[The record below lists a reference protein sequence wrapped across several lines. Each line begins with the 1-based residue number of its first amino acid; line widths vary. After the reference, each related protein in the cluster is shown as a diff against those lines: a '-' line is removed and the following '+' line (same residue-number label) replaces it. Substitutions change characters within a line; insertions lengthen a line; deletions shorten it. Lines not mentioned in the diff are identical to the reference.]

1 MRLNKSSIV
10 IVICAIFL
18 ASALVNIRKVSSAT
32 ILSLSPAIEYDEV
45 GSRFDMNVTVTAAEL
60 LYQWQ
65 TNVTWNP
72 SVLRMVGVTEG
83 PFLKRQ
89 PDGTFGP
96 PPLIEEGSA
105 MFGWLTIGNHVGES
119 GSGTLATMEF
129 EVLAQGESIIN
140 FTRVGMDANAETY
153 LQSQGS
159 PNPPPNFEYIE
170 FTAQGALFTNIVT
183 PPNAAF
189 TYSPIA
195 PGIGETVTFNASASS
210 ATEPTAQITGY
221 FWDFADGTNTT
232 VTTPIVEHSYDEGGD
247 YIVSLTVIDNAPAS
261 ALVQSAFGTTG
272 MPRAWY
278 DLFGTVEHDVA
289 VAVPHDVAVTGVSL
303 SATTVTAGDT
313 VTITAQVL
321 NKGTETESFSVKA
334 YYDTNEIDSKQV
346 TSLVS
351 EDGETLT
358 FDWNT
363 AGVPE
368 GNYRIIVEIP
378 AVEGET
384 VTGNNRF
391 IDGTVQVNPGIVFP
405 IIYVIVGVVVV
416 AVIVLGLGYFLLRRR
431 RKA

>member
-32 ILSLSPAIEYDEV
+32 ILSLSPAIKYDAI

-72 SVLRMVGVTEG
+72 SVLRVVGITEG

-89 PDGTFGP
+89 PEGTFGP
-96 PPLIEEGSA
+96 TPVIEEGSA
-105 MFGWLTIGNHVGES
+105 MFGWLTVGPHVGES
-119 GSGTLATMEF
+119 GSGTLATVEF
-129 EVLAQGESIIN
+129 EVLAEGESIIN
-140 FTRVGMDANAETY
+140 FTRVGTDANAETF

-210 ATEPTAQITGY
+210 ATEPGTQITEY

-232 VTTPIVEHSYDEGGD
+232 VTTPIVEHSYDVGGD
-247 YIVSLTVIDNAPAS
+247 YVVSLTVIDNATAS
-261 ALVQSAFGTTG
+261 ALVQSTFGTTG

-303 SATTVTAGDT
+303 SATTVTAGDA

-334 YYDTNEIDSKQV
+334 FYDTNEIETKQV
-346 TSLVS
+346 SNLVT

-358 FDWNT
+358 FNWNT

-378 AVEGET
+378 AVAGET

-391 IDGTVQVNPGIVFP
+391 IDGTVQVNPGNTFP
-405 IIYVIVGVVVV
+405 IIYMIVGAVIV
-416 AVIVLGLGYFLLRRR
+416 AVIVLGLGYFLMRRR
-431 RKA
+431 RKP